1 MECVLPSP
9 YGMSISLLPD
19 EPNPLRCQRTPVM
32 HSLAALI
39 QAIPSRVANPT
50 VFLPF
55 HRHAWL
61 LQSTFFFLLSKQS
74 RMHLPC
80 PDCVGKSW
88 GRRLAALTSWC
99 PWACPAAGM
108 QGVFCLARGFQVV
121 QGSRFALKCDT
132 KKKKGVKTFT
142 IQVNSLKNA
151 VCTVSL
157 ALSTLMQPGSWGYR
171 LKNTD
176 RRADHS
182 LWLCC
187 WGASLI

>member
-1 MECVLPSP
+1 MECVLPSLC
-9 YGMSISLLPD
+9 GMSISRLLD
-19 EPNPLRCQRTPVM
+19 EPNPLCCRRTPVM

-74 RMHLPC
+74 HKHLLC

-99 PWACPAAGM
+99 PWARPAAGM
-108 QGVFCLARGFQVV
+108 QGVFCLARGFEVV

-132 KKKKGVKTFT
+132 KRKKTFT
-142 IQVNSLKNA
+142 IQQFKKYRLHCIFSFIDPDAAWLIG
-151 VCTVSL
+151 
-157 ALSTLMQPGSWGYR
+157 LSTKEHGTP
-171 LKNTD
+171 
-176 RRADHS
+176 RRSFAY
-182 LWLCC
+182 
-187 WGASLI
+187 AAEEQV